1 MRQIHD
7 TNLVFVHIPKT
18 AGMAVVNAFG
28 MDHQTSDHS
37 IGTESDQ
44 PLMSDEFIRFT
55 VLRNPIARFVS
66 AYKYSLSM
74 LHKFRGNTVREDI
87 LNHGL
92 GTDINGFLSFYDNNL
107 ERLVS
112 NMHFIPQWYYYT
124 QTKPS
129 IMLRQETLTT
139 DMNIV
144 ARLVPQHF
152 VGLTRKN
159 TSPSSSTVNTAL
171 SEKALATVK
180 KIYRND
186 FFLWNR

>member
-55 VLRNPIARFVS
+55 VLRNPISRFVS

-74 LHKFRGNTVREDI
+74 LHMFRGNTVREDI
-87 LNHGL
+87 VHHGL
-92 GTDINGFLSFYDNNL
+92 GNDINEFLGFYSNNL

-112 NMHFIPQWYYYT
+112 NIHFVPQWYYYT
-124 QTKPS
+124 KTKPN

-152 VGLTRKN
+152 VGLTEKN
-159 TSPSSSTVNTAL
+159 KSPSSSHVNTEL
-171 SEKALATVK
+171 SDQSLATVRQV
-180 KIYRND
+180 YRND